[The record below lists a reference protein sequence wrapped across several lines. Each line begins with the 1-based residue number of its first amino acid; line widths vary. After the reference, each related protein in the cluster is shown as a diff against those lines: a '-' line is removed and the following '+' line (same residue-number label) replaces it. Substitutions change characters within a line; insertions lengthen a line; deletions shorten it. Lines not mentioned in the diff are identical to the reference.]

1 MSGREF
7 LNSTNLMNK
16 DIMYIMNIIKYQQKD
31 EKIIKIINLNPKK

>member
-1 MSGREF
+1 
-7 LNSTNLMNK
+7 MNK